1 MRLNVFDPLGNQ
13 RLVLQDRSAVVF
25 LLRCRSLSV
34 FARRRRREVKVE
46 AGSTMWLSILS
57 LASTRWIKKPSS
69 PASWVAS
76 RSGRLGNLLARAQV
90 AVDSPF
96 FFCASGSF
104 SAGMFGPIAKIGY
117 WL

>member
-25 LLRCRSLSV
+25 LLSCRSLSV

-76 RSGRLGNLLARAQV
+76 RSGRFRKLTWE
-90 AVDSPF
+90 
-96 FFCASGSF
+96 
-104 SAGMFGPIAKIGY
+104 SAGCCRQSIF
-117 WL
+117 LLC